1 MTLTLLLDLDDT
13 LLDSNM
19 ENFIPAYFQALSGF
33 LKDLVSPEIMI
44 QALLGGTK
52 RMMENKNPERL
63 LCDVFDDYFYPKI
76 GLDRKDLQPKIN
88 KFYDDIFPDLKHLVK
103 QRPAAID
110 FVNWAISGDIRIVI
124 ATNPIFPLKAVHHRL
139 RWAGLAPEDYPY
151 TLVTSYENSHF
162 TKENISYFPEI
173 LGRLGW
179 PDDPVVMVGNDL
191 NMDIEPAM
199 AAGFPVFWVHAE
211 FDRPMERDDIPQ
223 GRIDEVRTW
232 LEAAPIDALRH
243 STQSPSALVTTM
255 LSIPAVFDDLLSD
268 LDDES
273 MSFRFNPDDW
283 SIKEILCHL
292 RDVEIEVN
300 LPRIQ
305 KILSQDNS
313 FVAGVITDPW
323 VVERNYAGQSGIE
336 AWQKFVKARKETI
349 KKLDS
354 LKLEWY
360 KPVRHS
366 IFGSS
371 TLLELVGVMVG
382 HDKAHIQQI
391 HHVKTYLQKK

>member
-19 ENFIPAYFQALSGF
+19 ENFIPAYFQALSGS
-33 LKDLVSPEIMI
+33 LQDLVSPEIMI

-52 RMMENKNPERL
+52 RMMEKTDPERFL
-63 LCDVFDDYFYPKI
+63 YEVFDEYFYPKI
-76 GLDRKDLQPKIN
+76 GLDRKDLHPKIN
-88 KFYDDIFPDLKHLVK
+88 KFYDDIFPDLKFLTK
-103 QRPAAID
+103 QRQSAID
-110 FVNWAISGDIRIVI
+110 FVDWAISEDITVVI
-124 ATNPIFPLKAVHHRL
+124 ATNPLFPLKAIYHRL
-139 RWAGLAPEDYPY
+139 RWAGLPPEDYPY
-151 TLVTSYENSHF
+151 AMVTSFENSHF

-173 LGRLGW
+173 LGQLGW
-179 PDDPVVMVGNDL
+179 PVGPVVMVGNDL
-191 NMDIEPAM
+191 KMDIEPAM
-199 AAGFPVFWVHAE
+199 AAGFPVFWVHDE
-211 FDRPMERDDIPQ
+211 IDGSKEREDIPQ

-232 LEAAPIDALRH
+232 LEATPTEALQH
-243 STQSPSALVTTM
+243 STQKPSALVTT
-255 LSIPAVFDDLLSD
+255 LRSIPAVLEDLLQD
-268 LDDES
+268 LNEES
-273 MSFRFNPDDW
+273 MSNRIDSDDW
-283 SIKEILCHL
+283 SIKEVVCHL

-305 KILSQDNS
+305 KVLSQDNS

-323 VVERNYAGQSGIE
+323 VVERNYAGQSGKDALREYI
-336 AWQKFVKARKETI
+336 KARKETI
-349 KKLDS
+349 EKLVH
-354 LKLEWY
+354 LQLEWE

-391 HHVKTYLQKK
+391 HHIRNHLHQ

>member
-19 ENFIPAYFQALSGF
+19 ENFIPAYFQALSGS
-33 LKDLVSPEIMI
+33 LQDLVSPEIMI

-52 RMMENKNPERL
+52 KMMENKDPERY
-63 LCDVFDDYFYPKI
+63 LCEVFDEYFYPKI
-76 GLDRKDLQPKIN
+76 GLDRKDLHSRID
-88 KFYDDIFPDLKHLVK
+88 KFYDDIFPDLKYLIK
-103 QRPAAID
+103 QRQTAID
-110 FVNWAISGDIRIVI
+110 FVNWAISEDIRVVI

-151 TLVTSYENSHF
+151 ALVTSYENSHF
-162 TKENISYFPEI
+162 TKENYSYFPEI
-173 LGRLGW
+173 LGKLGW
-179 PDDPVVMVGNDL
+179 PEGPVVMVGNDL

-199 AAGFPVFWVHAE
+199 AAGFPVFWVHDE
-211 FDRPMERDDIPQ
+211 IDGSMERKEIPQ
-223 GRIDEVRTW
+223 GRIEDVRTW
-232 LEAAPIDALRH
+232 LESNPLDALQH
-243 STQSPSALVTTM
+243 STQTPSALITTM
-255 LSIPAVFDDLLSD
+255 RSIPAVLEDLLIN
-268 LDDES
+268 LDEES
-273 MSFRFNPDDW
+273 KSYSINSADW
-283 SIKEILCHL
+283 SIKEVVCHL

-305 KILSQDNS
+305 KVLSQENT

-323 VVERNYAGQSGIE
+323 AIERNYAGQSGKD
-336 AWQKFVKARKETI
+336 ALQKYIRARKETI
-349 KKLDS
+349 E
-354 LKLEWY
+354 KLEHLQLEWE

-391 HHVKTYLQKK
+391 HHVTTHLHK